1 LNPEHDSTCKPG
13 KTLLAEFGSLWAEVE
28 ALWERHQEEPA
39 FHGYVSADY
48 QAVYDSLAQLKG
60 RALTVL
66 EWGSGLGVV
75 TIMAS
80 RMGFEAYG
88 IEAEASLVEFSE
100 ELALG
105 YGPKAKFAQG
115 SFIPDQFQWN
125 PTDGDNMIRTVV
137 DAASAYNDL
146 EMEIRDFDLIY
157 SYPWPN
163 ERVLYHHI
171 LREFACPEAL
181 FLCFD
186 LRAGIQLVQ
195 VKDLRV

>member
-1 LNPEHDSTCKPG
+1 M
-13 KTLLAEFGSLWAEVE
+13 
-28 ALWERHQEEPA
+28 
-39 FHGYVSADY
+39 SADY
-48 QAVYDSLAQLKG
+48 QAVYDSLVQLQG

-100 ELALG
+100 DLALG
-105 YGPKAKFAQG
+105 FGPNAKFAQG
-115 SFIPDQFQWN
+115 SFIPDQFQWH
-125 PTDGDNMIRTVV
+125 PADGADVIRTVV
-137 DAASAYNDL
+137 DAASAYGAMD
-146 EMEIRDFDLIY
+146 MEIRDFDLIY
-157 SYPWPN
+157 CYPWPD

-171 LREFACPEAL
+171 LREFARPEAL

-186 LRAGIQLVQ
+186 VRAGIRLAQIQ
-195 VKDLRV
+195 DL